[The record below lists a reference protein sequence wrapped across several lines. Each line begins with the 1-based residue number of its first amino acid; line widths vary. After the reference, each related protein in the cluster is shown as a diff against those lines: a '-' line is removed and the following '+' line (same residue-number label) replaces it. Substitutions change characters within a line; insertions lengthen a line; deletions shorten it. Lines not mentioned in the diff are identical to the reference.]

1 MAIISVKQGKAV
13 KSFKPKNYVDFWSDH
28 VSYKEEDSGL
38 GSTMLK
44 AIKLKGYQNAIANF
58 VKILT
63 NKDIPVV
70 YNGSDSYTDGERV
83 VLAGD
88 LNDKKFDV
96 AAGLALHEA
105 SHIKHTDWAP
115 LKELRN
121 MQHDEASMISA
132 GYSRPFS
139 MAVNQIKGLLNWIED
154 RRIDSKVFKSSP
166 GYKGYYHSMYDHYF
180 RSKEVTMMLGSKEYA
195 DVKYSNYEAHL
206 INMMNPNFKA
216 NALPGLQEIVN
227 LIDVNNIDRLT
238 STADALELAK
248 QVHLLIL
255 AQLKNEL
262 EKEEEEKEEEKEQ
275 EGGQG
280 NQEEEQEDDESS
292 EEEGEGEGDGG
303 GAEGA
308 GRPELSLREEQKVK
322 DKLKEI
328 KQMIGG
334 DVEKKQLKNKQA
346 QMVEVVTKSGV
357 DVAATVNG
365 RFECM
370 VYRLDQRSTL
380 LDNFYNAVEAYHN
393 VEYGTKDYSELQR
406 KYRSAACKA
415 ANFLPPAYKHNIS
428 SNPKN
433 QFDNWITPGVQLG
446 AMLGRKLLVRRE
458 SRSLEHNRLR
468 SGKID
473 AKRIAHAGYGVES
486 IFNQINVE
494 SNRNAVIHLTLDA
507 SGSMCGERWNN
518 STKMAAAL
526 IKAISMVDG
535 LELQISARD
544 TAGYG
549 RSYQPVISV
558 LYDSTI
564 NKPMQGLRALSVTRA
579 NGLTPEGICY
589 EALIDKKIL
598 KPSTTETDSFLI
610 NICDG
615 DPYFDDSKGN
625 YYQGDEA
632 VNHTRKQVKRMNNDL
647 GIKHAGFF
655 LGDENYGAYERFKRM
670 YGAKQ
675 TQAIKEAN
683 NAMIIAQHINK
694 QLMS

>member
-13 KSFKPKNYVDFWSDH
+13 KTFKPRNYVDFWSDH

-38 GSTMLK
+38 GGTMLK

-70 YNGSDSYTDGERV
+70 YHGSDSYTDGERV

-88 LNDKKFDV
+88 LNDRKFDV

-105 SHIKHTDWAP
+105 SHIKHTSWEP
-115 LKELRN
+115 LKELRS
-121 MQHDEASMISA
+121 MQNDEASMINA

-139 MAVNQIKGLLNWIED
+139 TAVDQIKGLLNWIED
-154 RRIDSKVFKSSP
+154 RRIDSIVFKSSP

-180 RSKEVTMMLGSKEYA
+180 RSKEVTMMLNSKEYA
-195 DVKYSNYEAHL
+195 VVQYSNYEAHL
-206 INMMNPNFKA
+206 INMMNPSFKA

-255 AQLKNEL
+255 AQL
-262 EKEEEEKEEEKEQ
+262 EKEKEQ
-275 EGGQG
+275 EQEQDSQ
-280 NQEEEQEDDESS
+280 NQKNPDQSQENEEEQEGEDKK
-292 EEEGEGEGDGG
+292 EEGTEEGTEEGDG
-303 GAEGA
+303 EA
-308 GRPELSLREEQKVK
+308 GRSELSPRDEQKVK
-322 DKLKEI
+322 DKLEEI
-328 KQMIGG
+328 KQMIEGEV
-334 DVEKKQLKNKQA
+334 DKKQLKNKQA
-346 QMVEVVTKSGV
+346 KMVEVVTKSGV

-365 RFECM
+365 KFECL
-370 VYRLDQRSTL
+370 VYRLDQKSAL
-380 LDNFYNAVEAYHN
+380 LDNFYNAVESYHN
-393 VEYGTKDYSELQR
+393 IKYGDKDYSELQS
-406 KYRSAACKA
+406 KYRSAAWRA
-415 ANFLPPAYKHNIS
+415 ADFLPPSYKHNINT
-428 SNPKN
+428 NPSKVM
-433 QFDNWITPGVQLG
+433 DNWITPGVQMG

-494 SNRNAVIHLTLDA
+494 SNRNAIIHLTLDA
-507 SGSMCGERWNN
+507 SGSMEGARWNN
-518 STKMAAAL
+518 SIKMAAAL

-535 LELQISARD
+535 LELQISIRD
-544 TAGYG
+544 SGNYG
-549 RSYQPVISV
+549 RAFQPTVAV

-615 DPYFDDSKGN
+615 DPYYDDSRGN
-625 YYQGDEA
+625 YYRGNEA
-632 VNHTRKQVKRMNNDL
+632 INHTRKQVKRMNNEL

-655 LGDENYGAYERFKRM
+655 LGSEHFGSYERFKQM

-683 NAMIIAQHINK
+683 NATVIAQHINK
-694 QLMS
+694 QLMP

>member
-1 MAIISVKQGKAV
+1 MEG
-13 KSFKPKNYVDFWSDH
+13 
-28 VSYKEEDSGL
+28 G
-38 GSTMLK
+38 
-44 AIKLKGYQNAIANF
+44 
-58 VKILT
+58 
-63 NKDIPVV
+63 
-70 YNGSDSYTDGERV
+70 DGE
-83 VLAGD
+83 
-88 LNDKKFDV
+88 
-96 AAGLALHEA
+96 
-105 SHIKHTDWAP
+105 
-115 LKELRN
+115 
-121 MQHDEASMISA
+121 
-132 GYSRPFS
+132 
-139 MAVNQIKGLLNWIED
+139 
-154 RRIDSKVFKSSP
+154 
-166 GYKGYYHSMYDHYF
+166 
-180 RSKEVTMMLGSKEYA
+180 
-195 DVKYSNYEAHL
+195 
-206 INMMNPNFKA
+206 
-216 NALPGLQEIVN
+216 
-227 LIDVNNIDRLT
+227 
-238 STADALELAK
+238 
-248 QVHLLIL
+248 
-255 AQLKNEL
+255 
-262 EKEEEEKEEEKEQ
+262 
-275 EGGQG
+275 
-280 NQEEEQEDDESS
+280 
-292 EEEGEGEGDGG
+292 
-303 GAEGA
+303 A
-308 GRPELSLREEQKVK
+308 GRPELSPRDEQKVK

-328 KQMIGG
+328 KQMIEGEV
-334 DVEKKQLKNKQA
+334 DKKQLKNKQA
-346 QMVEVVTKSGV
+346 KMVEVVTKSGV

-365 RFECM
+365 KFECM
-370 VYRLDQRSTL
+370 VYRLDQKSVL
-380 LDNFYNAVEAYHN
+380 LDNFYNAVEAYHSI
-393 VEYGTKDYSELQR
+393 EYGEYSGNDYSELQR
-406 KYRSAACKA
+406 KYRAAAWKA
-415 ANFLPPAYKHNIS
+415 ADFLPPAYKHNIS
-428 SNPKN
+428 SDPKN

-473 AKRIAHAGYGVES
+473 TKRIAHAGYGVES

-507 SGSMCGERWNN
+507 SGSMSGERWNN
-518 STKMAAAL
+518 SIKMAAAL

-589 EALIDKKIL
+589 EALIDKNIL

-625 YYQGDEA
+625 YYQGDHA
-632 VNHTRKQVKRMNNDL
+632 INHTRKQVKRMNNDL

-655 LGDENYGAYERFKRM
+655 LGDEQYGAYERFKRM